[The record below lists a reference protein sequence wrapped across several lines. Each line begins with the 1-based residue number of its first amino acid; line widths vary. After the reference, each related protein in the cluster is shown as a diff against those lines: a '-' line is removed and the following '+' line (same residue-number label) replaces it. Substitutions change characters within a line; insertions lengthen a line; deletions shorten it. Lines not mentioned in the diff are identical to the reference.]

1 MREFRKKQ
9 RILKKW
15 MTGLIVAAAVLIFV
29 YIGAEPFLRQYIG
42 AEAVTV
48 CSVLC
53 NLFALAA
60 LGVLFLYYSKYSKSD
75 YFLQSIEDEL
85 CDASYYL
92 TARTEKTAAE
102 YGRAVSRDLAEDH
115 FTLENQVD
123 VDGFT
128 FDFKACRGK
137 DFMYCVCTD
146 DLERSDILAFADCV
160 LHDITV
166 LNLRRKGNIVIL
178 FITDKARE
186 DALALS
192 KMTTAYGKKQQIRL
206 NNAIVELSTG
216 RCYFLGNRE
225 TRNQANIANYV
236 MNCEVPIKKKF
247 IGQERLAFQDALEE
261 HMKDF
266 DLKKYLNGEFYAH

>member
-9 RILKKW
+9 RTLKKW
-15 MTGLIVAAAVLIFV
+15 MTGLIVTAAVLIFV
-29 YIGAEPFLRQYIG
+29 YIGIEPYLRQYIG
-42 AEAVTV
+42 AAATTV
-48 CSVLC
+48 CSILC
-53 NLFALAA
+53 NVFALAA
-60 LGVLFLYYSKYSKSD
+60 MVVLFLYYSKYSKSD

-92 TARTEKTAAE
+92 TARPEKTAEE
-102 YGRAVSRDLAEDH
+102 YCRAVSRDLAENR
-115 FTLENQVD
+115 FTLEKQVE

-128 FDFKACRGK
+128 FDFKARHGK
-137 DFMYCVCTD
+137 DFIYCVCAE
-146 DLERSDILAFADCV
+146 DLERSDMLAFADCV

-166 LNLRRKGNIVIL
+166 LNLRRNGNIVIL
-178 FITDKARE
+178 YITDKARE

-192 KMTTAYGKKQQIRL
+192 KMTTAYGKKQQIRF

-236 MNCEVPIKKKF
+236 MNCELPLKKKF
-247 IGQERLAFQDALEE
+247 IGQERLPFQDALEE
-261 HMKDF
+261 RMKDF